1 MSSRGANLYGL
12 DEKEQI
18 KKMKIG
24 ELLALGV
31 LVMYILIG
39 ALTLNLSDIVLPAI
53 LFIVCLLFG
62 PVTLVF
68 YLIEVKKGV
77 FRVTEEELLEMEAE
91 ARQS

>member
-1 MSSRGANLYGL
+1 MSRGSNLYGL
-12 DEKEQI
+12 DEKEQV

-24 ELLALGV
+24 QWLAIGVFILYTILG
-31 LVMYILIG
+31 ILI
-39 ALTLNLSDIVLPAI
+39 LSSSNTVLPMF

-77 FRVTEEELLEMEAE
+77 FRVSEEELLEMEAE
-91 ARQS
+91 ARKR